1 MEINKL
7 IYVEKSNKMVF
18 LYYFLIG
25 IILSIFFIVA
35 LILYFIVSH
44 NYYLVEGS
52 SMAPTILGGEQGVY
66 VDLNNKGAYGDIIV
80 SYNNSNTRIVK
91 RLIAVG
97 GDKVGY
103 YHNSEEGYYEVAV
116 IYSGSNEVTILQEDY
131 VDKSGNVTSYN
142 RFISSNLLDKDFE
155 FIEYQSQIIQFLVI
169 PEKSVYLLGDNR
181 ANSQDSSTYGAISES
196 LILGKVVLISQEGI
210 LQIFDIIFYSF
221 IGEKQY

>member
-1 MEINKL
+1 M
-7 IYVEKSNKMVF
+7 S
-18 LYYFLIG
+18 
-25 IILSIFFIVA
+25 
-35 LILYFIVSH
+35 
-44 NYYLVEGS
+44 
-52 SMAPTILGGEQGVY
+52 PTILGGEQGVY

-103 YHNSEEGYYEVAV
+103 YHNSDEGYYEVAV

-142 RFISSNLLDKDFE
+142 RLISSNLLDKNFE

-169 PEKSVYLLGDNR
+169 PEKSAYLLGDNR